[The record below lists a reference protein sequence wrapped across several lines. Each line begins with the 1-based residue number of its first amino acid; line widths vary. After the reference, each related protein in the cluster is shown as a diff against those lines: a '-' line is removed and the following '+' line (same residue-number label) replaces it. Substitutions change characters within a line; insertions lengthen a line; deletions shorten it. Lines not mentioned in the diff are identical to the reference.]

1 MLAVLYLVFTNIFK
15 NQIDDFGMYLLL
27 GIIMWNTL
35 SRGTEI
41 SLNSL
46 VGRSGLVTQI
56 YFPKEVLAISAT
68 ITTFLML
75 CFEFLVFGIFM
86 IIFQFSAPSTI
97 IVLPLIL
104 LLEFILILGLSFPLS
119 ILNARYKDIQF
130 IWRIVLHAGF
140 FLTPIFY
147 KLEMLPQNLQDI
159 MQFLPTVQI
168 IEMAHQVAIYGELP
182 TTESIQIAIV
192 STLLVFGVGYLIFKK
207 TQNRIVE
214 DL

>member
-1 MLAVLYLVFTNIFK
+1 MNINNIWSSRTLIWNFAITDLKLRYRNSTLGFLWTILEPLLMLAVLYLVFTNIFK

-104 LLEFILILGLSFPLS
+104 LLYICTGC
-119 ILNARYKDIQF
+119 LN
-130 IWRIVLHAGF
+130 L
-140 FLTPIFY
+140 FL
-147 KLEMLPQNLQDI
+147 LC
-159 MQFLPTVQI
+159 
-168 IEMAHQVAIYGELP
+168 
-182 TTESIQIAIV
+182 
-192 STLLVFGVGYLIFKK
+192 
-207 TQNRIVE
+207 
-214 DL
+214 